1 MLSKEDREEIAKL
14 IAQNQVSRQKQQKTE
29 DSYKGASKKER
40 EKLAKD
46 REREERILYLTKLN
60 HRGKD
65 TLAQRLELEKLK
77 VLDRTPSL
85 LRDTAKSAGKVI
97 KTGAHLVGD
106 VADATSSTI
115 KSTANSKLSQ
125 DLLKSVM
132 YSNPI
137 TALIAENS
145 GLLKGLGKGVLSV
158 GKLGLQATGAVAS
171 GAGKLL
177 GWGANKLY
185 QKFRKGKGYFK
196 DSNDSSV
203 ENMLEQKEKMN
214 SFGGTNYISA
224 QKATFIGGTNHIYL
238 GGMSG
243 ASGMF
248 QQKGLLENTKNRV
261 SGFIGTA
268 KDKMSGFLGMNKT
281 AGLIGA
287 ANIPLLPGPKKKDDD
302 VIEMTKGID
311 GIYKEAKKSNK
322 FLEILGK
329 KQLLIVGGIMLAVGA
344 IFLLAKYLKEHGLP
358 NPQDLFNDNTPPEYK
373 ENFKSIAKASFGI
386 SALDKE
392 SYNNFL
398 DENTSNK
405 TFTGISDTKVLTEQK
420 DKTGYKQ
427 QGREYITGSL
437 TPIICPFDG
446 YVDNIRIRT
455 GSLKGGPKRMYCEFQ
470 LHGQVISKNNKGKTV
485 TKYVVFKY
493 ENTLNPQFYKNSQVF
508 KGQHLAYSDGS
519 FKITQLKGDYSAGK
533 DILDSYQTKTNEE
546 KESGWIWSVGESKLS
561 NNDQNRNKIAKTV
574 SQMMAKKQ
582 QKEGADFSVDRNLKV
597 GSELITK
604 YGNNYN
610 KALMDKLDIKP
621 VNAKKNITVDNS
633 NITNKTITKAKDN
646 QQQIKQNQKQEN
658 INGEKSSYN
667 TNQPANTTIALG
679 SSSND
684 SSIFTPSVLER
695 TNMYPDTMSL
705 YSTSV

>member
-1 MLSKEDREEIAKL
+1 MLNKEDREEIAKL
-14 IAQNQVSRQKQQKTE
+14 IAQNLVSQQNQQKKE
-29 DSYKGASKKER
+29 DPYKGASKKER
-40 EKLAKD
+40 EKLAKQD
-46 REREERILYLTKLN
+46 AIYQRMFYLDKL
-60 HRGKD
+60 RYQGKD

-77 VLDRTPSL
+77 ILDKTPNL
-85 LRDTAKSAGKVI
+85 LKDTAKGAGKVV
-97 KTGAHLVGD
+97 KTGAHIAGS
-106 VADATSSTI
+106 VADAASSTI
-115 KSTANSKLSQ
+115 KSAANSKLSQ

-185 QKFRKGKGYFK
+185 QKFRKGKGS
-196 DSNDSSV
+196 DNSSV
-203 ENMLEQKEKMN
+203 GNMLEQKEKMN

-224 QKATFIGGTNHIYL
+224 QKATFIGGTNNIYL

-248 QQKGLLENTKNRV
+248 QQKGLLETTKDKIG
-261 SGFIGTA
+261 GFIGTA

-344 IFLLAKYLKEHGLP
+344 IFALAKGMQLLANKMIEPSTPTTPNNISLTNFKDQTNTSPDDYKNNMQKAINQEAHIAKWDEFSKKVKIPGKRKSINSFIHAGYVAESTEGSVYRAPFNMKIIKWKVNNKKLGVINIIAEKIIPKGINKNIELMNIVEPVVVPGQTVNKGEPIGKVGPTGKIHIKDISREDMLNYINMINSYADDNNKQGFNMTEQQAARLNKTMQYFIKKGEKTKNTEFELSDSDLSAMERQELSEQKRQKEKEQHDNYVKSVSP
-358 NPQDLFNDNTPPEYK
+358 KINPFNDTTTNK
-373 ENFKSIAKASFGI
+373 EFKQNVSNATDPFAT
-386 SALDKE
+386 KE
-392 SYNNFL
+392 
-398 DENTSNK
+398 
-405 TFTGISDTKVLTEQK
+405 
-420 DKTGYKQ
+420 Q
-427 QGREYITGSL
+427 QNQAI
-437 TPIICPFDG
+437 
-446 YVDNIRIRT
+446 
-455 GSLKGGPKRMYCEFQ
+455 
-470 LHGQVISKNNKGKTV
+470 
-485 TKYVVFKY
+485 
-493 ENTLNPQFYKNSQVF
+493 
-508 KGQHLAYSDGS
+508 
-519 FKITQLKGDYSAGK
+519 
-533 DILDSYQTKTNEE
+533 
-546 KESGWIWSVGESKLS
+546 
-561 NNDQNRNKIAKTV
+561 
-574 SQMMAKKQ
+574 
-582 QKEGADFSVDRNLKV
+582 
-597 GSELITK
+597 
-604 YGNNYN
+604 
-610 KALMDKLDIKP
+610 
-621 VNAKKNITVDNS
+621 KNIQ
-633 NITNKTITKAKDN
+633 KAKDN

-667 TNQPANTTIALG
+667 TNQPTNTTIALG

-684 SSIFTPSVLER
+684 SSVFTPSIVER

-705 YSTSV
+705 YSTFG